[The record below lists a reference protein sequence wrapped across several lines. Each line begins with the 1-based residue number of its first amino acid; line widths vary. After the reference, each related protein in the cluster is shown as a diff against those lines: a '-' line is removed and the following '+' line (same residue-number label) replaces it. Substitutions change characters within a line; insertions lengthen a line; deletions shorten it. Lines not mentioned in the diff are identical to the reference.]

1 MAEMQNQGMN
11 TAGGSDGNEVLETLG
26 TQEYEQ
32 ELALCLAAGGDIDTI
47 RGEQLDLYQLTE
59 VRKGLQ
65 SRVDVRKYMSASIP
79 WMQMEELRL
88 EMEQHVDMS
97 KYRKNGYARSQIAE
111 IREGLAKG
119 LDVSEYDRKDFF
131 SGQMREIRI
140 GLQEGLPVIFYK
152 DPQYDWM
159 QMAEIRMGLETNMD
173 ISLYARIDIPYLKM
187 QTIRKSLADGLTFT
201 RKEIDS
207 YSVGIL
213 EQMRQAYLQAVDI
226 REYVIL
232 GYDADQL
239 EQIRIALSEKLDI
252 SCFLFPEMRGESM
265 QEIQM
270 GLEEGIDVS
279 VYANMNYNWQQMREI
294 RKGLENRVD
303 VSVYAKPLYLSQ
315 QMREIRKGLESGLD
329 VSKFSS
335 MSNTPAEMYRIRK
348 KLEAGEPI
356 ISPAETA
363 YNQLSEAE
371 DHQMRMGLGSAAGD
385 TQEKKN
391 QSQEHYLRVSED
403 RMKCFL
409 RLPKPVKGK
418 SYTLDFIL
426 MLLGKAGVLKGV
438 NRKSIS
444 DMLLNEI
451 YELDTLVAQGK
462 EPVDGKNGY
471 YEYFFD
477 REIPSPFHVMEDGTV
492 DFADVKLFE
501 NVKVGDCLAEYHR
514 ATQGTDGY
522 NVNGDILQGKN
533 GREMPILKGRGFML
547 LPDNKYCAAVSGV
560 VKLSGNELNI
570 NRLLILKDVQTKDRP
585 IDFGGSVWIEGDVEP
600 GASIH
605 ALGDLVIDG
614 SVNNAVISAEGDILI
629 KQGASGTAPAR
640 IDAGGQLTGKY
651 FAGIEIHTK
660 KDLVTNSCLNC
671 KIFSEGNVICHGEKG
686 TIYGGELQTLLGLKT
701 AILGNEQ
708 NTRTFV
714 SLGITAALEIQY
726 KENSRQIDKVR
737 EQLEVIRKERK
748 RLTSMKLVTREQLQ
762 WKIKI
767 NVATG
772 MKEKELVTLEQEK
785 ENLEEEIKK
794 VSGACAVV
802 SHMVYAGTV
811 LKIDGMVVN
820 ISTNREEKNGI
831 IFRKENRSVY
841 AMEM

>member
-1 MAEMQNQGMN
+1 MAEVQNQEIN
-11 TAGGSDGNEVLETLG
+11 AGDSSDGNEVLETLG

-32 ELALCLAAGGDIDTI
+32 ELLLCRAARGDIDVI
-47 RGEQLDLYQLTE
+47 RAEKFDLYQLTE

-65 SRVDVRKYMSASIP
+65 SGVDVRKYMSSSIP

-97 KYRKNGYARSQIAE
+97 RYRKNGFARSQIAE

-119 LDVSEYDRKDFF
+119 LDVSEYDRKDYF

-159 QMAEIRMGLETNMD
+159 QMAEIRIGLETNMD
-173 ISLYARIDIPYLKM
+173 ISLYARIDFPYLKM
-187 QTIRKSLADGLTFT
+187 QTIRKSLTDGLTFT

-207 YSVGIL
+207 YSVGVL
-213 EQMRQAYLQAVDI
+213 EQLHQAYLQQMDI
-226 REYVIL
+226 REYVTL

-252 SCFLFPEMRGESM
+252 SFFLFPEMRGESM
-265 QEIQM
+265 REIRT
-270 GLEEGIDVS
+270 GIEEGIDVTA
-279 VYANMNYNWQQMREI
+279 YASINYNWQQMREI
-294 RKGLENRVD
+294 RKGLENRID
-303 VSVYAKPLYLSQ
+303 ISVYAKPLYMSQ
-315 QMREIRKGLESGLD
+315 QMREIRKGLEGGLD

-335 MSNTPAEMYRIRK
+335 MINTPAEMYRIRK
-348 KLEAGEPI
+348 KLEAGEAAVA
-356 ISPAETA
+356 PAEMD
-363 YNQLSEAE
+363 YSHLSESE
-371 DHQMRMGLGSAAGD
+371 DHQMKMGSGNVAEEAA
-385 TQEKKN
+385 EIK
-391 QSQEHYLRVSED
+391 SELQEHYLTFSED
-403 RMKCFL
+403 GMKCFL
-409 RLPKPVKGK
+409 RLPKPVKDK

-444 DMLLNEI
+444 DMILNEV
-451 YELDTLVAQGK
+451 YEADTLVAQGK
-462 EPVDGKNGY
+462 EPVDGENGY

-477 REIPSPFHVMEDGTV
+477 RKIPSPFHIMEDGTV
-492 DFADVKLFE
+492 DFANVKLFE
-501 NVKVGDCLAEYHR
+501 NVKVGDRLAEYHR
-514 ATQGTDGY
+514 ATRGEDGY
-522 NVNGDILQGKN
+522 NVHGNILQGKN

-570 NRLLILKDVQTKDRP
+570 NRLLILKNVHTMDKP

-600 GASIH
+600 GAWIH

-614 SVNNAVISAEGDILI
+614 SVNNAVIAAEGDILI
-629 KQGASGTAPAR
+629 RQGASGTPPYR

-651 FAGIEIHTK
+651 FTGIEIHTK
-660 KDLVTNSCLNC
+660 KDLVTNACLNC
-671 KIFSEGNVICHGEKG
+671 KVYSEGSVICHGEKG
-686 TIYGGELQTLLGLKT
+686 TIYGGELQTLLGMKT

-714 SLGITAALEIQY
+714 SLGITAALEIRY
-726 KENSRQIDKVR
+726 KDNSRQIDKVR
-737 EQLEVIRKERK
+737 EQLEIIGKERK
-748 RLTSMKLVTREQLQ
+748 RLTTLKLVTREQLQ

-767 NVATG
+767 NMASG
-772 MKEKELVTLEQEK
+772 MKEKELATLEQEK

-802 SHMVYAGTV
+802 SRIVYAGTV
-811 LKIDGMVVN
+811 LKIDGVAIN
-820 ISTNREEKNGI
+820 ISVNREERNGI
-831 IFRKENRSVY
+831 IFRKESRAVSV
-841 AMEM
+841 MKI

>member
-213 EQMRQAYLQAVDI
+213 EQ
-226 REYVIL
+226 
-232 GYDADQL
+232 
-239 EQIRIALSEKLDI
+239 IRIALSEKLDI

-265 QEIQM
+265 QEIRM

-279 VYANMNYNWQQMREI
+279 VYANMNYNW
-294 RKGLENRVD
+294 
-303 VSVYAKPLYLSQ
+303 Q

-831 IFRKENRSVY
+831 IFRKENRSVH